1 MRGRPTR
8 EIFRERGR
16 TCNGFDAR
24 PQGAHRGDSCALVR
38 VCGLKQCVPFAGYFG
53 SSHAALF
60 MFTMHMLLAGKVE
73 AGAEAI
79 KRRNDALSV
88 LRTLV
93 PARCGEPSPC
103 AELDR
108 GPDKVRIKGP
118 MNKAKPRAPPPS
130 CVLRVPLRRAI
141 RQAGPR
147 PSRRHAA
154 HAAHAAARSCGPPA
168 PPQPEWAAEW
178 EGWGPR
184 AVLRRSGSALRSAQ
198 ALLPPPARWGRR
210 APRQH
215 P

>member
-1 MRGRPTR
+1 MPHCSCSQC
-8 EIFRERGR
+8 
-16 TCNGFDAR
+16 TC
-24 PQGAHRGDSCALVR
+24 C
-38 VCGLKQCVPFAGYFG
+38 
-53 SSHAALF
+53 
-60 MFTMHMLLAGKVE
+60 LLEKTKVE

-79 KRRNDALSV
+79 KRRNETRSQCCAPCS
-88 LRTLV
+88 LV

-154 HAAHAAARSCGPPA
+154 HAAHAAARSWAIRAAATRVGGRVGGLGASSCTEAQRVRTPQRPGPATATCAVGASGTSSA
-168 PPQPEWAAEW
+168 PLTLQHIVSWY
-178 EGWGPR
+178 GGLISR
-184 AVLRRSGSALRSAQ
+184 
-198 ALLPPPARWGRR
+198 GRL
-210 APRQH
+210 
-215 P
+215 

>member
-1 MRGRPTR
+1 
-8 EIFRERGR
+8 
-16 TCNGFDAR
+16 
-24 PQGAHRGDSCALVR
+24 LVR

-60 MFTMHMLLAGKVE
+60 MFTMHMLLAGKDKS
-73 AGAEAI
+73 GGWSRSHKKK
-79 KRRNDALSV
+79 KRDALSV
-88 LRTLV
+88 CCAPCSLV

-154 HAAHAAARSCGPPA
+154 HAAHAAARWAARAAATSHPLPCGPLR
-168 PPQPEWAAEW
+168 QS
-178 EGWGPR
+178 GRQSGR
-184 AVLRRSGSALRSAQ
+184 AGGVELC
-198 ALLPPPARWGRR
+198 
-210 APRQH
+210 
-215 P
+215 

>member
-1 MRGRPTR
+1 M
-8 EIFRERGR
+8 
-16 TCNGFDAR
+16 R

-154 HAAHAAARSCGPPA
+154 HAAHAAARSWAIRAAATRVGGRVGGLGASSCTEAQRVRTPQRPGPATATCAVGASGTSSA
-168 PPQPEWAAEW
+168 PLTLQRIVSWY
-178 EGWGPR
+178 GGLISR
-184 AVLRRSGSALRSAQ
+184 
-198 ALLPPPARWGRR
+198 GRL
-210 APRQH
+210 
-215 P
+215 

>member
-1 MRGRPTR
+1 MPH
-8 EIFRERGR
+8 
-16 TCNGFDAR
+16 C
-24 PQGAHRGDSCALVR
+24 S
-38 VCGLKQCVPFAGYFG
+38 
-53 SSHAALF
+53 F
-60 MFTMHMLLAGKVE
+60 MFTLHMLLAGKVE

-79 KRRNDALSV
+79 KRRNETRSQCCAPCS
-88 LRTLV
+88 LV

-118 MNKAKPRAPPPS
+118 MNIKLSRAPR
-130 CVLRVPLRRAI
+130 LRVASCEYRCAAPSAKRGRDRRAAMPPMPPTPP
-141 RQAGPR
+141 RGRGP
-147 PSRRHAA
+147 S
-154 HAAHAAARSCGPPA
+154 A

-215 P
+215 PLSTPDPPAYS